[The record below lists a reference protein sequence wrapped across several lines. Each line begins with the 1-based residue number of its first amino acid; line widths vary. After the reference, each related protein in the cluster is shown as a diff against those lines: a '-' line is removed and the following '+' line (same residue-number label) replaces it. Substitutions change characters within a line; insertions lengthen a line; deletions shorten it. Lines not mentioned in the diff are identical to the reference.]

1 MKKITLLFAALVAF
15 VTADVQGQVFAVC
28 GGGAY
33 HFNASGGITIDA
45 SVLAA
50 GSGAVSPQT
59 ISTYTFPD
67 YGNNNLHF
75 FDCATT
81 TLPAN
86 PTDPFDVRVLV
97 TGSLGD
103 TASCIAQVALRDT
116 IRPIARCQNI
126 SVNLDGGTQSV
137 TVQAAAVNN
146 NSTDNCRIK
155 YLINNATS
163 QTYTTANLGVNNVTL
178 TVRDSFANT
187 STCAAVITVL
197 AATSINETAALHNI
211 SIAPNPFSNDLRLD
225 FSASEALSENT
236 IVSIFGLDGKR
247 IATREIAAGTS
258 IYALQMP
265 ELAAG
270 MYILQLQN
278 SKFRISEKIMKF

>member
-15 VTADVQGQVFAVC
+15 VTADVQGQVFADC
-28 GGGAY
+28 TGGPYFLPA
-33 HFNASGGITIDA
+33 GGSVTIDA
-45 SVLAA
+45 AVLGA
-50 GSGAVSPQT
+50 GSAANAPQT
-59 ISTYTFPD
+59 ITSYTFPA
-67 YGNNNLHF
+67 YGNVSLYS
-75 FDCATT
+75 FDCNATIVAT
-81 TLPAN
+81 PTLI
-86 PTDPFDVRVLV
+86 DVRVLV

-103 TASCIAQVALRDT
+103 TASCIAQINLSDSIT
-116 IRPIARCQNI
+116 PIARCQNI

-137 TVQAAAVNN
+137 NVQAAAVNN

-163 QTYTTANLGVNNVTL
+163 QTYTTANLGANNVTL
-178 TVRDSFANT
+178 TVRDSSANT

-236 IVSIFGLDGKR
+236 IVSVFGLDGKR
-247 IATREIAAGTS
+247 IATREIAAGTNV
-258 IYALQMP
+258 YELQMP

-270 MYILQLQN
+270 VYVLQLQN
-278 SKFRISEKIMKF
+278 SKFRITEKIMKF

>member
-15 VTADVQGQVFAVC
+15 VTADVQGQIAANC
-28 GGGAY
+28 NGGLYYLPAAGFLD
-33 HFNASGGITIDA
+33 FNAD
-45 SVLAA
+45 VLGA
-50 GSGAVSPQT
+50 GSTANPPQT
-59 ISTYTFPD
+59 ISSFTFPD
-67 YGNNNLHF
+67 YNNSTFYSFNCGTQAITTTNNL
-75 FDCATT
+75 
-81 TLPAN
+81 
-86 PTDPFDVRVLV
+86 RVLI
-97 TGSLGD
+97 TDSAGD
-103 TASCIAQVALRDT
+103 TASCIAIITIRDT
-116 IRPIARCQNI
+116 IRPMAICQNI

-146 NSTDNCRIK
+146 NSTDNCRIM

-163 QTYTTANLGVNNVTL
+163 QTYTTANLGANNVTL

-225 FSASEALSENT
+225 FSASETLSENT
-236 IVSIFGLDGKR
+236 IVSVFGLDGKR
-247 IATREIAAGTS
+247 LATREIAAGTS